1 MNTAIISNGDRTRH
15 LKVPL
20 PPQAAQRIDN
30 GIRILHRYQQLL
42 NANGQALLQSANYL
56 FSPSQPITPSEMVNR
71 LGELFIELPSLNTPQ
86 LELFKKPQRT
96 PFEEVLKAK
105 HSKFFVELNNG
116 CETQCTFC
124 GVEAPSRLKQMP
136 FFLFLA
142 VAEVLGQFE
151 ARLRFMDYR
160 SDPFQYRDVL
170 FGANLGDAI
179 TSALDDLA
187 LNGNVLPLQTHGW
200 PAHHK
205 FAQPAAEKI
214 HQMGLR
220 IQRLSIHL
228 FHKEFEKAK
237 VSPDTY
243 ALYAERFARA
253 INLLRPATIA
263 LRYDNYDRTNQKRS
277 LGATARFYHDYVQPR
292 LLPVLE
298 GDYRIWVNEGWP
310 HIASKGK
317 VKLECSQN
325 SFQGLLYENEHFT
338 DNAIQY
344 FVRADKNESALV
356 VYPDGM
362 YSLFKSNGQNSLSHQ
377 LGNLF

>member
-228 FHKEFEKAK
+228 FHKEFERAK

-243 ALYAERFARA
+243 ELYAERFARA
-253 INLLRPATIA
+253 INLLRPTTIA
-263 LRYDNYDRTNQKRS
+263 FRYDNFDRINQKRS
-277 LGATARFYHDYVQPR
+277 LGATARFYQEFVQPR
-292 LLPVLE
+292 LSPELE
-298 GDYRIWVNEGWP
+298 SNYRIWINEGWP
-310 HIASKGK
+310 HLVCEDK
-317 VKLECSQN
+317 VRLEFSHN
-325 SFQGLLYENEHFT
+325 SFQEYLYASEHLADEAT
-338 DNAIQY
+338 TL
-344 FVRADKNESALV
+344 FVKEEKKEAALV

-362 YSLFKSNGQNSLSHQ
+362 YSLFKSDGKNSIKHQ